1 MGIEKISVVRS
12 SLLDI
17 DSEVIVNAANTLMR
31 GGGGIDGRIH
41 MNAGFKMLLE
51 LCRVAPRGCKTG
63 EVVLTPGFKLKQKW
77 VIHTPGP
84 IWKGG
89 TKNEA
94 ELLANCYRNAILKAK
109 EIEAKSIAFC
119 SISTGIYGY
128 PLELAAP
135 IAIDAVVPHTDG
147 FDKVIF
153 AMYGAQ
159 EYEIFNN
166 SLELLR
172 K

>member
-1 MGIEKISVVRS
+1 MSQRQNDHMGIEKISVVRS

-94 ELLANCYRNAILKAK
+94 ELLA
-109 EIEAKSIAFC
+109 
-119 SISTGIYGY
+119 
-128 PLELAAP
+128 
-135 IAIDAVVPHTDG
+135 IDAVVPHTDG